1 MADIKSLRVLTSSE
15 SMATASSGGGALG
28 EDTKFAEAAGSAAS
42 ELFAGDE
49 AALSAC
55 DSDSSTSSAPS
66 VSVSANDN
74 RMTAPTSSAIEAM
87 EM

>member
-15 SMATASSGGGALG
+15 SMATASSGGGAPG
-28 EDTKFAEAAGSAAS
+28 ADTKLAEAAGSAAS

-55 DSDSSTSSAPS
+55 DSDSSASSAPS
-66 VSVSANDN
+66 FSVSAIDN
-74 RMTAPTSSAIEAM
+74 RTPGITSGP
-87 EM
+87 